1 MADPL
6 KPSKLAGTM
15 ARTAPS
21 IGIYLYGP
29 NSDIRIGAVKSM
41 SRTVNRGGVRRF
53 ELDAAI
59 PGRTV
64 EIIPGKID
72 ALDITIRRAMLYS
85 SDMMEAFGYP
95 SVTDLVEQNV
105 PIEVR
110 EYRYAK
116 PIRDVNGNITAN
128 GDTDN
133 PIQIVR
139 YIGCYFTSNP
149 QNVDIDGDWQIVQ
162 EATLMVSNV
171 ITSGGKDG
179 LGGPTNPEDPK

>member
-1 MADPL
+1 MAEPL
-6 KPSKLAGTM
+6 NTEKLAGTL

-21 IGIYLYGP
+21 VGIYLF
-29 NSDIRIGAVKSM
+29 NSKGDIRIGAVKSM
-41 SRTVNRGGVRRF
+41 SRSVNRGGVRRF
-53 ELDAAI
+53 ELDAPI

-64 EIIPGKID
+64 EIIPGKIET
-72 ALDITIRRAMLYS
+72 LDLTIKRAMLYS

-116 PIRDVNGNITAN
+116 PVRDINGNIIRKGAT
-128 GDTDN
+128 
-133 PIQIVR
+133 QVVR
-139 YIGCYFTSNP
+139 YVGCYFTSNP
-149 QNVDIDGDWQIVQ
+149 QTVDVDGDWQIVQ

-171 ITSGGKDG
+171 ITSGG
-179 LGGPTNPEDPK
+179 PTNPEDPK

>member
-1 MADPL
+1 MAL
-6 KPSKLAGTM
+6 TPSKLANTG

-21 IGIYLYGP
+21 IGIYLY
-29 NSDIRIGAVKSM
+29 NSAGDIRIGAVKSM
-41 SRTVNRGGVRRF
+41 SRTVNRGGTRRF

-64 EIIPGKID
+64 EIIPGKVD
-72 ALDITIRRAMLYS
+72 TLDLSIKRAMLYS
-85 SDMMEAFGYP
+85 SDLMEAFGFA
-95 SVTDLVEQNV
+95 SVTDLVEQNL

-116 PIRDVNGNITAN
+116 PTRDAAGNIVMQ
-128 GDTDN
+128 N
-133 PIQIVR
+133 PMQVVR

-149 QNVDIDGDWQIVQ
+149 QTVDVDGDWQIVQ

-171 ITSGGKDG
+171 VTSGGVDG
-179 LGGPTNPEDPK
+179 KGGPTNPEDPK